1 MRVRIAAAADT
12 EVLAAVINSAFVVEK
27 FFIDGDRVNLEMVRG
42 FLDKGAFLIA
52 EDDDGVAGCVYT
64 EVRGDRGYLGLL
76 SVDPARQKNGLGR
89 LLVEAA
95 EEHCRA
101 RGCTA
106 MDLRV
111 VNLREELPAFYR
123 WLGYVENGTEEFPEG
138 EVTKVPCHFVKM
150 TRTLTGRPGGLPHE
164 D

>member
-1 MRVRIAAAADT
+1 MRVRIAVAADA
-12 EVLAAVINSAFVVEK
+12 EAVTALINAAFVVEK

-42 FLDKGAFLIA
+42 LLVKGAFLIA
-52 EDDDGVAGCVYT
+52 EDDTGMPGCVYV
-64 EVRGDRGYLGLL
+64 ERRSDRGYLGLL

-101 RGCTA
+101 RGCVA

-111 VNLREELPAFYR
+111 VNRREELPAFYR
-123 WLGYVENGTEEFPEG
+123 WLGYVEDGTEEFPPG
-138 EVTKVPCHFVKM
+138 EVTKLPCHFIRM
-150 TRTLTGRPGGLPHE
+150 TKAFV
-164 D
+164 

>member
-1 MRVRIAAAADT
+1 MRVRIAVAADA
-12 EVLAAVINSAFVVEK
+12 EAVTALINAAFVVEK

-42 FLDKGAFLIA
+42 LLVKGAFLIA
-52 EDDDGVAGCVYT
+52 EDDTGMSGCVYV
-64 EVRGDRGYLGLL
+64 ERRSDRGYLGLL

-101 RGCTA
+101 RGCVA

-123 WLGYVENGTEEFPEG
+123 RLGYSENGTEEFPPG
-138 EVTKVPCHFVKM
+138 EVTKLPCHFIRM
-150 TRTLTGRPGGLPHE
+150 TKAFV
-164 D
+164 

>member
-1 MRVRIAAAADT
+1 MRVRIAVAADA
-12 EVLAAVINSAFVVEK
+12 EAVTALINAAFVVEK

-42 FLDKGAFLIA
+42 FLARGEFLIA
-52 EDDDGVAGCVYT
+52 DDAAGVAGCVYA

-101 RGCTA
+101 RGCVA

-123 WLGYVENGTEEFPEG
+123 RLGYSENGTEEFPPG
-138 EVTKVPCHFVKM
+138 EVTKLPCHFIRM
-150 TRTLTGRPGGLPHE
+150 TKAFV
-164 D
+164 

>member
-1 MRVRIAAAADT
+1 MRVRIAVAADA
-12 EVLAAVINSAFVVEK
+12 EAVTALINAAFVVEK

-42 FLDKGAFLIA
+42 FLARGEFLIA
-52 EDDDGVAGCVYT
+52 DDAAGVAGCVYA

-101 RGCTA
+101 RGCVA

-123 WLGYVENGTEEFPEG
+123 RLGYAENGTEEFPPG
-138 EVTKVPCHFVKM
+138 ESTKLPCHFIRM
-150 TRTLTGRPGGLPHE
+150 TKAFV
-164 D
+164 